1 MTDEKCRIISA
12 KFTFKD
18 DLIPRQSDVFIVNT
32 REPRVIGKEYPFKK
46 GKAKVIISIT
56 DKVIEIKEPN
66 GSVYW
71 VPKNSAQDP
80 IIVIVAPVLDN
91 LIYVNVV
98 AKTQPNTNTYAKFFS
113 RLEPSK
119 CEEVRET
126 VNQLR

>member
-18 DLIPRQSDVFIVNT
+18 DLIPRQSDVFIINT
-32 REPRVIGKEYPFKK
+32 
-46 GKAKVIISIT
+46 
-56 DKVIEIKEPN
+56 KEPN
-66 GSVYW
+66 GSVHW
-71 VPKNSAQDP
+71 VPKSSAQDP

-91 LIYVNVV
+91 LIYVNLV